1 MQRSRWYFSTTC
13 NAGSQR
19 NIILSAKYNIVCD
32 QATTFQLNFTIQT
45 GNTLWNLTGY
55 SATMTIRPFVGS
67 NTTTLVLTN
76 GNGITLG
83 GAAGTVAIL
92 ISAAVTA
99 DFEPSRYSYDFVLN
113 SGSVITRLLEGKFV
127 VTAGVTL

>member
-1 MQRSRWYFSTTC
+1 V
-13 NAGSQR
+13 
-19 NIILSAKYNIVCD
+19 SAKYNIVCD
-32 QATTFQLNFTIQT
+32 QATTFNLDFTIQT
-45 GNTLWNLTGY
+45 GNVLWNLTGY

-83 GAAGTVAIL
+83 GAAGTVSIL

-99 DFEPSRYSYDFVLN
+99 DFEPSRYSYDFVLD
-113 SGSVITRLLEGKFV
+113 SGTVVTRLLEGKFI

>member
-1 MQRSRWYFSTTC
+1 M
-13 NAGSQR
+13 
-19 NIILSAKYNIVCD
+19 ICD
-32 QATTFQLNFTIQT
+32 QATTFNLDFTIQT
-45 GNTLWNLTGY
+45 GNTLWDLTGY
-55 SATMTIRPFVGS
+55 SATMTIRPFVGA

-83 GAAGTVAIL
+83 GALGTVDIT

-99 DFEPSRYSYDFVLN
+99 DFVPSRYAYDFVLD
-113 SGSVITRLLEGKFV
+113 SGTVITRLLEGKFV

>member
-1 MQRSRWYFSTTC
+1 M
-13 NAGSQR
+13 
-19 NIILSAKYNIVCD
+19 SAKYNIVCD
-32 QATTFQLNFTIQT
+32 QATTFNLEFTIQT
-45 GNTLWNLTGY
+45 GNTLWNLTNY

-83 GAAGTVAIL
+83 GAAGTVDIT

-99 DFEPSRYSYDFVLN
+99 DFEPSRYAYDFVLD
-113 SGSVITRLLEGKFV
+113 SGTVVTRLLEGKFI

>member
-1 MQRSRWYFSTTC
+1 V
-13 NAGSQR
+13 
-19 NIILSAKYNIVCD
+19 SAKYNIVCD
-32 QATTFQLNFTIQT
+32 QATTFNLEFTIQT
-45 GNTLWNLTGY
+45 GNTLWNLTNY

-83 GAAGTVAIL
+83 GAAGTVDIT

-99 DFEPSRYSYDFVLN
+99 DFEPSRYAYDFVLN
-113 SGSVITRLLEGKFV
+113 SGTVVTRLLEGKFI

>member
-1 MQRSRWYFSTTC
+1 M
-13 NAGSQR
+13 
-19 NIILSAKYNIVCD
+19 SAKYNIVCD
-32 QATTFQLNFTIQT
+32 QATTFDLSFTIQT
-45 GNTLWNLTGY
+45 GNVLWDLTGY

-83 GAAGTVAIL
+83 GAAGTVDIT

-99 DFEPSRYSYDFVLN
+99 DFNPSRYSYDFVLN
-113 SGSVITRLLEGKFV
+113 SGTVVTRLLEGKFI